1 VILRDIWAVVP
12 IKRTGEAKQR
22 LAEALPPEL
31 RARLALAMAEDVLA
45 ALAAAPGLA
54 GILVVTVDDNAIAL
68 ARRLGARVIA
78 DGATDGQTGAVGAA
92 AALLGREARKAMLA
106 IPGDVP
112 LITPDEVQT
121 LVAAHRRDEDFVIA
135 PAHDGRGSNAILCA
149 PPGRVPL
156 AFGNDSFLPH
166 LETARR
172 AGVEPRVVR
181 LAGIGLD
188 IDNPQD
194 LAAFLKVATRG
205 HARAVLIDAGV
216 NLP

>member
-121 LVAAHRRDEDFVIA
+121 LVAAHQRDEDFVIA

>member
-1 VILRDIWAVVP
+1 MIAADIWAVLP
-12 IKRTGEAKQR
+12 IKATGEAKQR
-22 LAEALPPEL
+22 LAAALPAEL
-31 RARLALAMAEDVLA
+31 RTRLALAMAEDVLA

-54 GILVVTVDDNAIAL
+54 GLVVVTVDEVAAAL
-68 ARRLGARVIA
+68 ARRHGARVIA
-78 DGATDGQTGAVGAA
+78 DGAREGQTGAVRAA
-92 AALLGREARKAMLA
+92 AALLGREARGAMLA

-112 LITPDEVQT
+112 LITADEIRT
-121 LVAAHRRDEDFVIA
+121 FLAAHERDEDFVIA

-166 LETARR
+166 LEAARR
-172 AGVEPRVVR
+172 AGIEPRVVR

-194 LAAFLKVATRG
+194 LVAFLKVATGG
-205 HARAVLIDAGV
+205 HARDVLVEAGV

>member
-1 VILRDIWAVVP
+1 MILRDIWAVVP

-22 LAEALPPEL
+22 LAKALPPEL

-54 GILVVTVDDNAIAL
+54 GILVVTVDDKAIAL
-68 ARRLGARVIA
+68 ARRHGARVIA
-78 DGATDGQTGAVGAA
+78 DGARDGQTGAVRAA

-112 LITPDEVQT
+112 LIIPDEVQI
-121 LVAAHRRDEDFVIA
+121 LIAAHQHDEDFVIA

-166 LETARR
+166 LAAARR

>member
-121 LVAAHRRDEDFVIA
+121 LVAAHQRDEDFVIA

-205 HARAVLIDAGV
+205 HARAVLIEAGV